1 MEVIMKVLI
10 IEDNPL
16 NMKLITEILKTEGYE
31 YLEAEDASK
40 GIDIARKELPDIILM
55 DIQLP
60 DMDGIQAMRILR
72 NDSNTSSI
80 KIIALTAFAM
90 KGDRER
96 FLREGFDGYLAKPF
110 KYSQLINAIK
120 DLYQHRE
127 ESNTGG

>member
-1 MEVIMKVLI
+1 MKVLI

>member
-1 MEVIMKVLI
+1 MKVLI

-16 NMKLITEILKTEGYE
+16 NMKLITEILKTEGFE
-31 YLEAEDASK
+31 YLEAKDASK
-40 GIDIARKELPDIILM
+40 GIEIARKELPDIILM

-60 DMDGIQAMRILR
+60 DMNGIQAMRKLK
-72 NDSNTSSI
+72 NNSNTSSI

-110 KYSQLINAIK
+110 KYSQLIDVIN
-120 DLYQHRE
+120 DTCQCRE
-127 ESNTGG
+127 ASNKGG